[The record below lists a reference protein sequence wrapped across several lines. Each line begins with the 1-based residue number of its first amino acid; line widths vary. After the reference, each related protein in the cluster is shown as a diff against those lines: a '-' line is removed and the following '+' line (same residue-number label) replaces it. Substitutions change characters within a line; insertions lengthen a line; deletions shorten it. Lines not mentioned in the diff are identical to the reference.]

1 MNEILFEL
9 TTKSNNEYKILD
21 DIENLLIEE
30 NIIDKKNTMLKD
42 IALRESKGN
51 LEIYPKVILP
61 HIKEDYIY
69 KTRIILV
76 KNNSSPIMWQNRLID
91 LIILILMPK
100 KTEDREKNLIRSFM
114 RNLANEDYI
123 KNLITKE

>member
-9 TTKSNNEYKILD
+9 TTTSNNEYKILD

-30 NIIDKKNTMLKD
+30 SIIDKKNTMLKD
-42 IALRESKGN
+42 IGLRESKGN

-61 HIKEDYIY
+61 HIKESYIY

-100 KTEDREKNLIRSFM
+100 KAEDREKNLIRSFM
-114 RNLANEDYI
+114 RDLANEEYI
-123 KNLITKE
+123 KKLIIKE

>member
-9 TTKSNNEYKILD
+9 TTKSNNEYKILG

-30 NIIDKKNTMLKD
+30 SIVDKKNTMLKD

-61 HIKEDYIY
+61 HIKESYIY

-100 KTEDREKNLIRSFM
+100 KAEDREKNLIRSFM
-114 RNLANEDYI
+114 RDLANEDYI
-123 KNLITKE
+123 KKLMTKE

>member
-9 TTKSNNEYKILD
+9 TTKSNNEYKILG

-30 NIIDKKNTMLKD
+30 IIVDKKNTMLKD

-61 HIKEDYIY
+61 HIKESYIY

-100 KTEDREKNLIRSFM
+100 KAEDREKNLIRSFM
-114 RNLANEDYI
+114 RDLANEDYI
-123 KNLITKE
+123 KKLMTKE

>member
-9 TTKSNNEYKILD
+9 TTKSNNEHKILG

-30 NIIDKKNTMLKD
+30 SIVHKKNTMLKD

-61 HIKEDYIY
+61 HIKESYIY

-100 KTEDREKNLIRSFM
+100 KAEDREKNLIRSFM
-114 RNLANEDYI
+114 RDLANEDYI
-123 KNLITKE
+123 KKLMTKE